1 MEYIYDGSHL
11 IENDIDEEQVFTYSN
26 GMSLWIVFNNVEN
39 THKCLIKDGDKVI
52 AEYKRITEGEA
63 FIKGLTMQA
72 SHKGE
77 FLIRWDQKLL
87 NGDKDEITQELIRL
101 NHELVKERSEKE
113 KAQKLASTLMKG
125 ILKDKNAHE
134 EKMRSILEKHINEL

>member
-63 FIKGLTMQA
+63 FIEGLTMQA

-77 FLIRWDQKLL
+77 FIIRWDQKLL

-125 ILKDKNAHE
+125 IVKDKNAHE
-134 EKMRSILEKHINEL
+134 EKMRSILERHINEL